1 MISVFSSTVHFCFQL
16 RRKNTTSN
24 SPLLRFASLCFASL
38 RFASLCFALL
48 RFASLCF
55 ALLCFALLC
64 FALLCLNP
72 RKTQGGR
79 GVAFEG
85 NKVAVYS
92 IPWKTIRTLTVTYF
106 QPYEPKCISAQ
117 GENAKFFDVQ
127 SRFTLIRILLLERN
141 IITST
146 STSTLSL
153 SLSLSPRARAHARVR
168 EN

>member
-1 MISVFSSTVHFCFQL
+1 M
-16 RRKNTTSN
+16 
-24 SPLLRFASLCFASL
+24 LLLCTFLLCFASL

-48 RFASLCF
+48 RFASLCFALLCF

-117 GENAKFFDVQ
+117 GENAKFFWGGACSFLLKYSYQ
-127 SRFTLIRILLLERN
+127 SATWLLVLVLVLVLVG
-141 IITST
+141 SQCC
-146 STSTLSL
+146 
-153 SLSLSPRARAHARVR
+153 
-168 EN
+168 